1 MQNANHFWFDVQV
14 LIYKGYKLLTWN
26 MLEKQ
31 GDHIFFIKFPPT
43 KLCVVGYDILLIL
56 SYFRRKTRTR
66 TKFLKHIRTTS
77 VYAPPF

>member
-1 MQNANHFWFDVQV
+1 MAHAGKTGRPYYLYEIRPKKISAV
-14 LIYKGYKLLTWN
+14 
-26 MLEKQ
+26 E
-31 GDHIFFIKFPPT
+31 
-43 KLCVVGYDILLIL
+43 YDILLIP